1 MKKSTIYTGLYKNIS
16 NITSNFQYFQKSN
29 MMIIPFTQNR
39 IKHIDKVDI
48 KFHMI
53 DYSINNNSIYQKQ
66 SNVLYIFGYLETEI
80 EYTNISFDET
90 IHRVYFKQYISKYI
104 RLHNKSSLY
113 QCVFPNIKI
122 YDNYCNLLKNNVIYN
137 NILLLVSII

>member
-29 MMIIPFTQNR
+29 MISIPFTQNK
-39 IKHIDKVDI
+39 IKHIDKVHI
-48 KFHMI
+48 NFHMI
-53 DYSINNNSIYQKQ
+53 DYSINNNSVYPKQ
-66 SNVLYIFGYLETEI
+66 SNILYIFGYLETEI

-90 IHRVYFKQYISKYI
+90 IHRVSLKQYISKYI
-104 RLHNKSSLY
+104 RLHNNFSLY
-113 QCVFPNIKI
+113 ACEFPNIKI
-122 YDNYCNLLKNNVIYN
+122 YDNYCHLLKNNVIYN